1 MDLNRIK
8 VNSDFWLGYEMSIL
22 FLFLLKY
29 NMI

>member
-1 MDLNRIK
+1 MDLNRINI
-8 VNSDFWLGYEMSIL
+8 NSDFWLSYVMSIL

>member
-8 VNSDFWLGYEMSIL
+8 INSDFWLSYVMSIL